1 MPATFTIPSV
11 FTAVDRF
18 SGPMKAMG
26 AAVTGFAAKSEVAL
40 SRVDRLFRGLMMPV
54 NQFRRALNSI
64 GLYLGIWLF
73 IRAAQVAVGVMMDF
87 EQAQVNISAVTG
99 RTIKQNEALSNQA
112 RELAVRYGEAAT
124 RVSELQYELIKMGF
138 ANKSITPV
146 LEMTPSIVVGAR
158 ALGADPSELAKMLG
172 ADLTAFNIP
181 TSDANKVIDMYAKIA
196 DLSALDFSSLQ
207 TMLANSRSAWAQTGK
222 PLEELLVLMAVLRNA
237 QLHVATSGTGI
248 KNMTIDNAIANKD
261 LNEQLMRVI
270 NSENKI
276 QKAYKMY
283 GRRTFQSVLPLAKAL
298 ETGNIDQ
305 LQKQLAAGSTG
316 YAQRLADIK
325 LDSTRGHLSLL
336 NAAYKELI
344 LTIDDG
350 NGGPIST
357 AIKRYSNIVSAML
370 LITSGSDAA
379 NSRLNTMDKT
389 VVASAGSALT
399 WLKVLFQL
407 VKWIIILKVVT
418 MAARAAILVYNV
430 ALGIAVAL
438 GWRNVFAL
446 RAGSVALGTYRVI
459 MTAVTAAQWLFN
471 AAMAANPIGLII
483 TGIAALVGLTTML
496 VNNYESWGAAAALL
510 FGPLGLLL
518 IHVMSFVNKWDMIKA
533 AFTDGSF
540 ISGIKAI
547 GIALYDAILFPMMQ
561 LLQIIAKVSG
571 FEWAK
576 TAAAAIQEHREN
588 IGASE
593 RLDLQGERSVIERR
607 DSTNNNVRLDVFA
620 PQGSRVTGSDP
631 NINIR
636 PQVGTTHGFGAGGW

>member
-1 MPATFTIPSV
+1 MPATFTVPSV

-18 SGPMKAMG
+18 SGTMKVMG
-26 AAVTGFAAKSEVAL
+26 NAVNAFASKSEVAL
-40 SRVDRLFRGLMMPV
+40 SRVDRMFRGLMMPI
-54 NQFRRALNSI
+54 NSFRRALNSI

-99 RTIKQNEALSNQA
+99 RTIKQNEALANQA

-146 LEMTPSIVVGAR
+146 LEMTPSIVMGAR

-181 TSDANKVIDMYAKIA
+181 TSQADKVIDMYAKIA
-196 DLSALDFSSLQ
+196 DLSALDFSSMQ

-248 KNMTIDNAIANKD
+248 KNMTIDNAIANKN
-261 LNEQLMRVI
+261 LNDQLMKVI
-270 NSENKI
+270 GSENKI
-276 QKAYKMY
+276 KQAYKMY
-283 GRRTFQSVLPLAKAL
+283 GRRTFQSVLPLAGAL
-298 ETGNIDQ
+298 ESGNIAQ
-305 LQKQLAAGSTG
+305 LQKQLAEGSAG

-325 LDSTRGHLSLL
+325 LDSTRGRLSLL

-357 AIKRYSNIVSAML
+357 AIKRYAEIGSAML

-379 NSRLNTMDKT
+379 NSRLRTMDKT
-389 VVASAGSALT
+389 VIGSAHSVLT
-399 WLKVLFQL
+399 WLKVLYQL
-407 VKWIIILKVVT
+407 VKWLVILKIATIVLRT
-418 MAARAAILVYNV
+418 AIVAYNV
-430 ALGIAVAL
+430 AMGVAVVF

-446 RAGSVALGTYRVI
+446 RASSVAMATYRTI
-459 MTAVTAAQWLFN
+459 MIGVTAAQWLLN

-483 TGIAALVGLTTML
+483 AGIAAMVALTTAL
-496 VNNYESWGAAAALL
+496 VNNYEDWGAAAALM

-518 IHVMSFVNKWDMIKA
+518 NHVMSFVNKWDMIKKS
-533 AFTDGSF
+533 FTDGSF

-547 GIALYDAILFPMMQ
+547 GIALYDAILYPMMQ
-561 LLQIIAKVSG
+561 LLQIIARVSG

-576 TAAAAIQEHREN
+576 TAAAAIQAHREN
-588 IGASE
+588 IGADE
-593 RLDLQGERSVIERR
+593 REDLQNQRSVVEMR
-607 DSTNNNVRLDVFA
+607 SSVSKNVRLDVFA
-620 PQGSRVTGSDP
+620 PQGSRVTGSDES
-631 NINIR
+631 INIK
-636 PQVGTTHGFGAGGW
+636 PQLSTTHGFGGGGW